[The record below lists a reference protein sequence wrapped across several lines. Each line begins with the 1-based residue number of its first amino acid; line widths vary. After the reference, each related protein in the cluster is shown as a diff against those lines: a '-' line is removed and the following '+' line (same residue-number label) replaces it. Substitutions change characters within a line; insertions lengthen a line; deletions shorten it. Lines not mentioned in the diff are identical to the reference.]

1 MSGGS
6 LDWLIFLPGAATIFL
21 LCGIFAVWRKGR
33 KECRIRQLK
42 IEMLES
48 SYGSL
53 LEMYEKKSVLIH
65 DTKNH
70 IRVAA
75 KLVEEGQEEEALS
88 YLSQLAGL
96 MCESRS
102 IVRTNHKMLDSVL
115 NMKLQEAQEAQIEIR
130 CVYDDMTNLKLTL
143 MEVCALFTNL
153 LDNAIESNNRCPAGE
168 QRRMDV
174 ACRRRGSMLVVSV
187 SNPVCVEAVQETDGF
202 FKTAK
207 EDKDM
212 HGFGMRSIRKVL
224 ENHDGY
230 MKTDVRDGTFHTV
243 IYLTGF

>member
-1 MSGGS
+1 MY
-6 LDWLIFLPGAATIFL
+6 WLLFLLGAATIFL
-21 LCGIFAVWRKGR
+21 LCGICAVWRR
-33 KECRIRQLK
+33 AWKECRIRQLK

-48 SYGSL
+48 SYESL
-53 LEMYEKKSVLIH
+53 LEMYEKKSVLVH
-65 DTKNH
+65 DSKNH
-70 IRVAA
+70 MRAVA
-75 KLVEEGQEEEALS
+75 KLVEEGQEEEALA

-96 MCESRS
+96 MRESRS

-130 CVYDDMTNLKLTL
+130 CVYDDMRNLKLTL
-143 MEVCALFTNL
+143 VEVCALFTNL

-168 QRRMDV
+168 QRKMDV
-174 ACRRRGSMLVVSV
+174 ACRRRGNMLVVSV
-187 SNPVCVEAVQETDGF
+187 SNPVCVEAVQETEVF

-212 HGFGMRSIRKVL
+212 HGFGMLSIRKVL

-230 MKTDVRDGTFHTV
+230 MKTDVRDGIFHIV